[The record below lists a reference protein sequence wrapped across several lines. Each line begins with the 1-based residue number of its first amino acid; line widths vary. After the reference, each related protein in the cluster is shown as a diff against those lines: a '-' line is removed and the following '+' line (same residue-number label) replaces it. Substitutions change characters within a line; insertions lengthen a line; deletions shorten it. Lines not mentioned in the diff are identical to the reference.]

1 MPHEAP
7 ATTAH
12 LDPWLPF
19 GEHGGAGPPRL
30 YLFGWALHHHRL
42 LGLAWI
48 RSSLVVSLDE
58 GANRASTVSGSRY
71 ALGRRL
77 ASPDELCV
85 EGRVAWAAL
94 VLGGVSE
101 LEQRWLAARKA
112 ARWLGV
118 PPPPLDGDAVD
129 GFVARHGGDYLALR
143 AALAGRRGTA

>member
-1 MPHEAP
+1 MSHRALE
-7 ATTAH
+7 TTAH

-19 GEHGGAGPPRL
+19 EEHGGSDPPRV

-42 LGLAWI
+42 LGLTWI
-48 RSSLVVSLDE
+48 RSSFVVSLDE

-77 ASPDELCV
+77 ASLDELCA
-85 EGRVAWAAL
+85 EGRAAWNAL
-94 VLGGVSE
+94 VLGGASE
-101 LEQRWLAARKA
+101 LERRWLAARKA

-118 PPPPLDGDAVD
+118 PPPLDGDAVD
-129 GFVARHGGDYLALR
+129 DFVARHGGDYLALR